1 MDFYVCNDGE
11 ELKVTLKPVCTGL
24 CQCERLGSVCA
35 CVSASLCIY
44 KCTTYVLMYTH
55 THDRYS

>member
-11 ELKVTLKPVCTGL
+11 ELKVTVKPVCTGL
-24 CQCERLGSVCA
+24 CLCERLGSVCA
-35 CVSASLCIY
+35 C
-44 KCTTYVLMYTH
+44 LMYTH